1 MVLNMLQ
8 IEKVYNNNVV
18 QVIDSKGQELIV
30 MGKGLGFQRKAGEA
44 LSTEKIEKTFILQNE
59 HQTQDLS
66 ELYLNMETAE
76 LEVVNA
82 ILSKAEEDLR
92 IEFDL
97 ALYVALGD
105 HLHFV
110 FQRSREGISL
120 ENPLSWEIRKFYPKE
135 YQIGLS
141 ALGII
146 EEKLGLNVE
155 KGEASS
161 IALHLINAQKN
172 GVFGKETQT
181 ISKIVTQIL
190 DIVRL
195 YFGRAS
201 YDEDNTSY
209 HRFVTHIQYF
219 AQRVANGVIEGQND
233 AFLYEQVKANYP
245 DSFACTTK
253 IRQHIAEVYQFD
265 MSKDEQVYLTIHIQR
280 LKPQFVKLS

>member
-30 MGKGLGFQRKAGEA
+30 MGKGLGFQRKAGEE

-172 GVFGKETQT
+172 GVFGKETLT

-195 YFGRAS
+195 HFGWAS

-280 LKPQFVKLS
+280 LKTLKN

>member
-1 MVLNMLQ
+1 MQ

-30 MGKGLGFQRKAGEA
+30 MGKGLGFQRKAGEE

-105 HLHFV
+105 HLHFI

-195 YFGRAS
+195 HFGWAS

-280 LKPQFVKLS
+280 LKTLKN

>member
-30 MGKGLGFQRKAGEA
+30 MGKGLGFQRKAGEE

-195 YFGRAS
+195 HFGRAS

-280 LKPQFVKLS
+280 LKTLKN